1 MPSRALL
8 KLLFAAIFIGMLAVT
23 SWASLQQSMF
33 SWGGLTGPD
42 RAWTI
47 ATLADAYGGFI
58 TFYVY
63 LYFREHRALPRI
75 LWFLGIM
82 TLGNMAMSAYMLIA
96 LARLKP
102 DQSVMALWQRETT

>member
-1 MPSRALL
+1 MSSRTGL
-8 KLLFAAIFIGMLAVT
+8 KILFAGIFLGMLAIT
-23 SWASLQQSMF
+23 TWASLQQSMF
-33 SWGGLTGPD
+33 AWGGLTGPD
-42 RAWTI
+42 RAWTL

-63 LYFREHRALPRI
+63 VHVRERRVLPRL
-75 LWFLGIM
+75 LWFVAIM

-102 DQSVMALWQRETT
+102 EQPITALWPGVSA